1 MKEMYI
7 LLVSIKKNGIYGPI
21 ENGKK
26 YPSSSLS
33 GAGIRETS
41 PGICLLP
48 E

>member
-1 MKEMYI
+1 MKEMYM
-7 LLVSIKKNGIYGPI
+7 LLVSMKKNGIYGPI

-26 YPSSSLS
+26 YPSSLS

-41 PGICLLP
+41 PGICFLP